1 MQEVFTEKEIRQG
14 FRLSP
19 QQQRL
24 WRQQQNAPSPVFRAL
39 CAISID
45 GPLNARI
52 LRDAVD
58 RLVQTHEICRTS
70 FDRRPELKFPIQ
82 VINDWAEPFWQTVD
96 LREHGPDEQQ
106 ERIEQIFS
114 EEKAQP
120 LNPERESLL
129 RTTLLILSSERNI
142 LLVNLPSLCADARTL
157 QNFLSE
163 LTETYTACSRDKDIS
178 ADVTQ
183 YIQFSEWLHELL
195 VDDDA
200 EAGKQYW
207 SRQTSLPQLKLPLE
221 NKTAPEFAPAVFAFK
236 IDPETLRDLHLVT
249 AQFNTT
255 DTVFLLACWQ
265 GLLSRLTGNFEIVST
280 NLHEGRNY
288 DELRGAFGP
297 FARRLPLVG
306 QLTPNQKF
314 SDVLRQ
320 VDHALEEV
328 EQWQDYFVLNAGDRD
343 QSGKNIN
350 AFAFE
355 FEQRAAPVVVSDLT
369 FATYKQYVCDGPF
382 KVKLSCV
389 QSDEHLNL
397 ELHYDDNLFGRDDIA
412 CLAEEFQT
420 LLSAAV
426 ADPEAPLSDL
436 EIVGPAEQRQI
447 VLNFNNTTVNY
458 PTDKALHEL
467 FEERVELAPN
477 ATAIEFEER
486 QLSYSELNACAN
498 QLAHYLRH
506 MGVGPDVLVGVLMER
521 SVEMA
526 VGLLAILKAGGAY
539 VPFDPEYPTERLRFM
554 IDDSR
559 VPVLLTQSRLVAAL
573 PQHAARVVCLD
584 SDWNIIS
591 QEQSDNLSTDVTGD
605 NLAYVIYTSGST
617 GQPKGAM
624 VHHGGVVNC
633 LRWMQ
638 ETYKLDQTDKFLL
651 KTSLNFDPSVWELFW
666 PLWVG
671 ASVCIVR
678 PGDQLDN
685 AHLIKL
691 IKEGGCTA
699 IYFVPSMLRV
709 FLEERE
715 IEQCRS
721 LKHVICGGEALP
733 LETLTRFYELLPA
746 ELHHSY
752 GPTETSIAVSEW
764 TCEIKTRRRVVPM
777 GFPLA
782 NTQTH
787 VLDQNLNLVP
797 IGVMGELYIGGYGL
811 GRGYLKRAELTAER
825 FIPDPFS
832 SLPGARLYRTGDLV
846 RFLPDGSL
854 EFSGRVDHQVKIR
867 GFRIELGEIEA
878 QLRNHPAIMATVVVA
893 REDRPGEKRL
903 VAYLV
908 AAQEQHI
915 AIDEVR
921 ELLKSRL
928 PEYMIPAAFVILNA
942 LPVMHNGKVDR
953 HQLPEPEQSCP
964 EREQLFVAPRTIIE
978 EMLTVVWSE
987 LLGVEQIGVH
997 HNFFELGGHSLLGTQ
1012 LVARVRKLFRVE
1024 LPLRLLFDSP
1034 TIAGMAEAVETLLK
1048 EDQAAKPPL
1057 RPLSRNTPLP
1067 LSFAQ
1072 QRLWFL
1078 DQLQPGSPFYN
1089 LFSAVRLQGE
1099 LDISA
1104 LEQSFDEIVN
1114 RHEALRT
1121 IFPNVNGKPVQVI
1134 FPALKLTLQCKDL
1147 RELPEVEREAE
1158 VRRLVTEEVRR
1169 PFDLSRGPLLRLT
1182 LLRTGE
1188 QDHMLVFCI
1197 HHIISDGW
1205 SSRVLIRELV
1215 TCYKSFLM
1223 QQRPQLPDLPV
1234 QYVDFARWQRE
1245 WLQGEALQTQLE
1257 YWRTQLAGAPPILA
1271 LPIAKPRPA
1280 VQTFRGAREMH
1291 ILPPAISAA
1300 IDSLSRHERVT
1311 PFMVL
1316 LAVFQVVLSRYTG
1329 QDDIVV
1335 GTPIAGRGQIET
1347 EDLIGFFVNTL
1358 VLRTNLAGNPS
1369 FKELLGRVRE
1379 VALGAAAHQDLPF
1392 EKLVEELQ
1400 PERDLS
1406 RTPLF
1411 QTMFALQNIPQ
1422 DSYSLPN
1429 LTLSPMAAD
1438 TGAAKFDLTM
1448 FFRPTEDGLLGI
1460 LEYNTDL
1467 FDAESIRR
1475 MWLHYET
1482 MLQGLLA
1489 APEHR
1494 ISSLPLLSEPE
1505 RRQVLE
1511 EWNDTTCDYPQDSCF
1526 HQLFEAQAQRS
1537 PDAIAVES
1545 DEARLTYDELNQRAN
1560 RLARFLVAKGVGP
1573 ESLVAVLAQ
1582 RGISL
1587 LTAVLGIFK
1596 ASAAY
1601 LPLDPRHPVTRQVKV
1616 LTQSHASVILIAE
1629 ELESVAEPISEQLV
1643 GSDMVAQIFQL
1654 ERVLESR
1661 DDSEDLTLRGGPRNL
1676 AYVIFTSGSTGIPK
1690 GAMIEQRGMI
1700 NHLFIKVRDLEL
1712 TSADIVAQTASQCFD
1727 ISVWQFLAPLL
1738 VGGRVRIF
1746 GDEVVADPK
1755 ALLHAL
1761 EKEAITI
1768 VETVPSLLR
1777 AILAEMQASG
1787 GTSVPLRALLWMVA
1801 TGEALAPEICDSW
1814 QQSVGDS
1821 VRLLNAYG
1829 PTECSDD
1836 VTHYE
1841 VKGALKELVRMPIG
1855 RALSNTKLYI
1865 VDREMGP
1872 VPAGVSGELY
1882 VGGAGVGRGYLYDAG
1897 RTAHS
1902 FVPDPFNGLAGGRLY
1917 RTGDLCRYLP
1927 DGDIEFLGRID
1938 DQVKVR
1944 GFRIELGEIEAV
1956 LSSHTGIEQVA
1967 VVVREDIEGDKR
1979 LVAYVVPS
1987 QHSTLAPDDLREYL
2001 KSQLPDYMTPQV
2013 FVMLDAL
2020 PLTPNGKLDRR
2031 SLPSPDYSQQTRGK
2045 AYQAPRTATEKIVAE
2060 IWSEVLGEQGIGV
2073 EDNFFSVGGHSLLA
2087 TQVISR
2093 VRQRFEIELPLRVIF
2108 ESPTVAELSTAIE
2121 GERVQQTGTETSAL
2135 TRRSRGEP
2143 NLRELLDRV
2152 QNLSEAE
2159 AREMLQSK
2167 KDAKHAAAQ

>member
-1 MQEVFTEKEIRQG
+1 MQEVIAEKEIRQG

-24 WRQQQNAPSPVFRAL
+24 WREQQNAPGAVFRAL

-45 GPLNARI
+45 GPLNVSI
-52 LRDAVD
+52 LRDAME
-58 RLVQTHEICRTS
+58 RLIQTHEICRTS
-70 FDRRPELKFPIQ
+70 FQQRPELKFPVQ
-82 VINDWAEPFWQTVD
+82 VVNDRAEPFWQTVD
-96 LREHGPDEQQ
+96 LREHGPVEQRA
-106 ERIEQIFS
+106 RIEQIFS
-114 EEKAQP
+114 QEKAEP
-120 LNPERESLL
+120 LDPERESLL
-129 RTTLLILSSERNI
+129 RVALLILSAERNI

-157 QNFLSE
+157 QNFLSALAE
-163 LTETYTACSRDKDIS
+163 AYTACLRNEDIS

-207 SRQTSLPQLKLPLE
+207 NRQPSLPELKLPLE
-221 NKTAPEFAPAVFAFK
+221 HRTAPEFAPAVFGFE
-236 IDPETLRDLHLVT
+236 IDPTTIGDLHLVAT
-249 AQFNTT
+249 RFNTT
-255 DTVFLLACWQ
+255 AGVFLLACWQ
-265 GLLSRLTGNFEIVST
+265 GLLSRLTGNLEIVT
-280 NLHEGRNY
+280 NNLHEGRN
-288 DELRGAFGP
+288 DEELTSAFGP
-297 FARRLPLVG
+297 FARRLPLAA
-306 QLTPNQKF
+306 QLSSQQKF

-320 VDHALEEV
+320 LDQALTEAEK
-328 EQWQDYFVLNAGDRD
+328 WQDYFVPNAGQAGENSFD
-343 QSGKNIN
+343 
-350 AFAFE
+350 FA
-355 FEQRAAPVVVSDLT
+355 FEQRAAHLVASGLT
-369 FATYKQYVCDGPF
+369 FATYKQYVCDGRF
-382 KVKLSCV
+382 SIKLSCV
-389 QSDEHLNL
+389 QMDGHLSL
-397 ELHYDDNLFGRDDIA
+397 ELHYDENRFARDDIA
-412 CLAEEFQT
+412 RLSEEFQT
-420 LLSAAV
+420 FLSAAV
-426 ADPEAPLSDL
+426 AEPEAPLTDL
-436 EIVGPAEQRQI
+436 PTVGPAEQRRI
-447 VLNFNNTTVNY
+447 VLDFNNTAVNY
-458 PTDKALHEL
+458 PTRKALHEL
-467 FEERVELAPN
+467 FEERVALAPQ
-477 ATAIEFEER
+477 ATAIEFAEQ
-486 QLSYSELNACAN
+486 QLSYSELNARAN
-498 QLAHYLRH
+498 QLAHYLRRL
-506 MGVGPDVLVGVLMER
+506 GVGPDVLVAVLMER

-526 VGLLAILKAGGAY
+526 VGLLGILKAGGVY
-539 VPFDPEYPTERLRFM
+539 VPLDPEYPTERLRFM
-554 IDDSR
+554 IDDSQA
-559 VPVLLTQSRLVAAL
+559 PVLLTQSWLVAAL
-573 PQHAARVVCLD
+573 PEHAARVVCLD
-584 SDWNIIS
+584 SDWESIS
-591 QEQSDNLSTDVTGD
+591 QEQSDNLCSGITSD

-624 VHHGGVVNC
+624 VHHAGVVNC
-633 LRWMQ
+633 LHWMQ
-638 ETYKLDQTDKFLL
+638 QIYKLDNNDKFLL

-678 PGDQLDN
+678 PGEHLDN
-685 AHLIKL
+685 ARLVELIQ
-691 IKEGGCTA
+691 ERGCTA
-699 IYFVPSMLRV
+699 VYFVPSMLRV

-715 IEQCRS
+715 VEQCRS
-721 LKHVICGGEALP
+721 LKRVICGGEALP

-752 GPTETSIAVSEW
+752 GPTETSIAATEW
-764 TCEIKTRRRVVPM
+764 TCERETRRRVVPM

-782 NTQTH
+782 NTQTY
-787 VLDQNLNLVP
+787 VLDRVQNLAPV
-797 IGVMGELYIGGYGL
+797 GVTGELYIGGHGL
-811 GRGYLKRAELTAER
+811 GRGYLNRAELTAER
-825 FIPDPFS
+825 FVPDAIS

-878 QLRNHPAIMATVVVA
+878 QLRKHPAIGETVVIA

-908 AAQEQHI
+908 PAQDHV

-921 ELLKSRL
+921 EFVKSRL
-928 PEYMIPAAFVILNA
+928 PEYMVPAAFVVLKA

-953 HQLPEPEQSCP
+953 RQLPEPEQSQP
-964 EREQLFVAPRTIIE
+964 ETERIAPRTIIE

-987 LLGVEQIGVH
+987 LLGVEHIGVH
-997 HNFFELGGHSLLGTQ
+997 DNFFDLGGHSLLGTQ
-1012 LVARVRKLFRVE
+1012 LVGRLRKLFQIE
-1024 LPLRLLFDSP
+1024 LPLRMLFDSP
-1034 TIAGMAEAVETLLK
+1034 TIAGLAAAVESLLK
-1048 EDQAAKPPL
+1048 ADQGAKPPL
-1057 RPLSRNTPLP
+1057 RPLPRNTQLP

-1078 DQLQPGSPFYN
+1078 DQLQPGSAFYN
-1089 LFSAVRLQGE
+1089 LYSAVRLHGE

-1134 FPALKLTLQCKDL
+1134 LPALKLTLQRKDL
-1147 RELPEVEREAE
+1147 RELSDDDREAE
-1158 VRRLVTEEVRR
+1158 VRRLATEEVRR

-1205 SSRVLIRELV
+1205 SSSVLIRELV
-1215 TCYKSFLM
+1215 TCYKSFLV
-1223 QQRPQLPDLPV
+1223 QQRPELPDLPV

-1245 WLQGEALQTQLE
+1245 WLDGEALQTQLE
-1257 YWRTQLAGAPPILA
+1257 YWRKQLAGAPPVLA

-1280 VQTFRGAREMH
+1280 VQTFRGARELH
-1291 ILPPAISAA
+1291 VLPPAISAA
-1300 IDSLSRHERVT
+1300 IDRLSKQERVT

-1316 LAVFQVVLSRYTG
+1316 LAVFQVLLSRYTG

-1335 GTPIAGRGQIET
+1335 GTPIAGRDQVET
-1347 EDLIGFFVNTL
+1347 EELIGFFVNTL

-1429 LTLSPMAAD
+1429 LTLSPVAAD

-1448 FFRPTEDGLLGI
+1448 FFNPTEDGLLGT

-1467 FDAESIRR
+1467 FDADSIRR
-1475 MWLHYET
+1475 MWLHYER
-1482 MLQGLLA
+1482 MLHRVLA
-1489 APEHR
+1489 TPEER
-1494 ISSLPLLSEPE
+1494 ISSLPLLTEPE
-1505 RRQVLE
+1505 RRQLLE
-1511 EWNDTTCDYPQDSCF
+1511 EWNDTTRDFPQDACF
-1526 HQLFEAQAQRS
+1526 HQLFEAQAQQT
-1537 PDAIAVES
+1537 PFAVAVETD
-1545 DEARLTYDELNQRAN
+1545 DETLTYHELNERAN
-1560 RLARFLVAKGVGP
+1560 RVARFLVAKGVGP
-1573 ESLVAVLAQ
+1573 ETLVAVLAQ
-1582 RGISL
+1582 RGIPL
-1587 LTAVLGIFK
+1587 LAAMLGIFK
-1596 ASAAY
+1596 AGGAY

-1616 LTQSHASVILIAE
+1616 LTQSRASMVLIAE
-1629 ELESVAEPISEQLV
+1629 EFESVAVPISDQLV
-1643 GSDMVAQIFQL
+1643 SSGVDAQIFRL
-1654 ERVLESR
+1654 ERALESGSE
-1661 DDSEDLTLRGGPRNL
+1661 SEDLPPRGGPRNL
-1676 AYVIFTSGSTGIPK
+1676 AYVIFTSGSTGVPK
-1690 GAMIEQRGMI
+1690 GSMIEQRGML

-1712 TSADIVAQTASQCFD
+1712 SSADVVAQTASQCFD

-1746 GDEVVADPK
+1746 DDEVVADPR

-1761 EKEAITI
+1761 EQEAIT
-1768 VETVPSLLR
+1768 VAETVPSLLR

-1787 GTSVPLRALLWMVA
+1787 GTSLRALRWMVA

-1814 QQSVGDS
+1814 RESVGDS

-1841 VKGALKELVRMPIG
+1841 VPAAPKEPSVRTPIG

-1865 VDREMGP
+1865 VDRELEP
-1872 VPAGVSGELY
+1872 VPVGVDGELC

-1897 RTAHS
+1897 RTANS
-1902 FVPDPFNGLAGGRLY
+1902 FVPDPFGGVAGERLY
-1917 RTGDLCRYLP
+1917 RTGDLCRYLAT
-1927 DGDIEFLGRID
+1927 GDIEFLGRID

-1944 GFRIELGEIEAV
+1944 GFRIELGEIEAA

-1967 VVVREDIEGDKR
+1967 VVVREDTEGDKR

-1987 QHSTLAPDDLREYL
+1987 QSSTFTPDDLREYL

-2020 PLTPNGKLDRR
+2020 PLTANGKLDRR
-2031 SLPSPDYSQQTRGK
+2031 SLPSPDYSQQARGK
-2045 AYQAPRTATEKIVAE
+2045 AYQAPRTDTEKIVAE
-2060 IWSEVLGEQGIGV
+2060 IWSEVLGQQSISV
-2073 EDNFFSVGGHSLLA
+2073 DDNFFLVGGHSLLA

-2108 ESPTVAELSTAIE
+2108 ESPTIAELSKAIE
-2121 GERVQQTGTETSAL
+2121 RGRVQQTGPEVPAL
-2135 TRRSRGEP
+2135 TRKTRRDP
-2143 NLRELLDRV
+2143 DLKELLKQV

-2159 AREMLQSK
+2159 ARELLQSK
-2167 KDAKHAAAQ
+2167 KDTTPAAAQ